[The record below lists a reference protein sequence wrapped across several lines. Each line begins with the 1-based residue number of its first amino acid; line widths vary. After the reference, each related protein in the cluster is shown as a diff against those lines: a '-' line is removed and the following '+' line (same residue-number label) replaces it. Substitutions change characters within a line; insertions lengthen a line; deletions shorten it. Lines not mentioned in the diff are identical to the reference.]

1 MADNEFSFV
10 FNEAVKR
17 PDSWTFE
24 AQTDS
29 FSHEEGPTT
38 ICLVLLK
45 CAMASSERPRC
56 ALTSSGGVSAS
67 H

>member
-24 AQTDS
+24 AETGS
-29 FSHEEGPTT
+29 FSD
-38 ICLVLLK
+38 
-45 CAMASSERPRC
+45 
-56 ALTSSGGVSAS
+56 
-67 H
+67 